1 MLYEVK
7 LNWHGEVLT
16 YYRVAKS
23 QSQALLLAE
32 RKLEKELDLTKGST
46 YAYFE
51 YHGNSYEVKEI
62 KKDGK
67 EGSGV

>member
-16 YYRVAKS
+16 YYRVANS

-32 RKLEKELDLTKGST
+32 RELEEELDLTKGST

-51 YHGNSYEVKEI
+51 NNNYEVKEI
-62 KKDGK
+62 KDGK
-67 EGSGV
+67 EGSSI

>member
-16 YYRVAKS
+16 YYRVANS

-32 RKLEKELDLTKGST
+32 RELEEELDLTKGST
-46 YAYFE
+46 FAYFE
-51 YHGNSYEVKEI
+51 NHNYEVKEI

-67 EGSGV
+67 KGSGV

>member
-7 LNWHGEVLT
+7 LNWYGEVLT
-16 YYRVAKS
+16 YYRVANS

-32 RKLEKELDLTKGST
+32 RELEEELDLTKGST
-46 YAYFE
+46 FAYFE
-51 YHGNSYEVKEI
+51 NHDNSYEVKEI

-67 EGSGV
+67 KGSGI

>member
-16 YYRVAKS
+16 YYRVANS

-32 RKLEKELDLTKGST
+32 RELEEELDLTKGST
-46 YAYFE
+46 FAYFE
-51 YHGNSYEVKEI
+51 NHDNSYEVKEI
-62 KKDGK
+62 KDGK
-67 EGSGV
+67 KGSGV

>member
-16 YYRVAKS
+16 YYRAAKS

-32 RKLEKELDLTKGST
+32 RELEEELDLTKGST
-46 YAYFE
+46 FAYFE
-51 YHGNSYEVKEI
+51 NHSYEIKEI

-67 EGSGV
+67 EGSSI